1 MNKLKL
7 DQVEISFHLLLFDFG
22 SISGLLASRFNFK
35 LSITTPIALLHL
47 YFLGTA
53 TSVFAT
59 PSNLN
64 YAHYLNLPDS
74 KTDSQTI
81 LDLEKFYLN
90 NNEDTFYLI
99 PKMFPIQK

>member
-1 MNKLKL
+1 M
-7 DQVEISFHLLLFDFG
+7 IFG

-35 LSITTPIALLHL
+35 LSITTPIALFTPLL
-47 YFLGTA
+47 FLGTA

-99 PKMFPIQK
+99 PKNVSNTKISQKQANFLSDA